1 MEVNTLKVFVA
12 GANGAIGKPL
22 VTQLVSR
29 GYDVVAMTR
38 SPKNDAALRAAG
50 AEPVVVDALNR
61 DALIEAVKRAEPDIV
76 MHELTA
82 LTGMKDFKHFDDE
95 FAMTNRLRTEGTDN
109 LLAAALTA
117 GARRFIAQSFGN
129 WNYERTG
136 TLAKTEDDPLDSNRP
151 KNQTQSFAAICHLEN
166 TVLGAAGI
174 EGVVLRYGNL
184 YGPGT
189 GFAAHGDLAEM
200 VRKRAFPIVGN
211 GAGVWSFIHVDDAA
225 SATVAAIQHGA
236 PGVYNIVDDDPAPV
250 SIWLPEYARA
260 IGARSPFHIPVWL
273 GRLAAGEVGVSVMTK
288 IHGASNAK
296 AKRELGWTPFYATW
310 RQGFQTGL
318 G

>member
-22 VTQLVSR
+22 VTQLVSH

-250 SIWLPEYARA
+250 STWLPEYARA